1 MIKKALIVF
10 LILLFIYGLVRD
22 IYKPNI
28 TIGQSQWQNNQIAAQ
43 SYLYNNTNN
52 IENII
57 VGSSMAFWIVTDSL
71 DNFYN
76 LALGGE
82 SPREGLD
89 VIKKKEIY
97 PKRVFIEINLILKEN
112 QTDFFDI
119 LYNPIMYPLRKET
132 TIFRDGKQPLP
143 LASTLLESKILK
155 YIIPTNIPFFNI
167 KKDRISAV
175 QISEPKNKKEELSCS
190 LNSFSSAT
198 KPLKEYIDDLKRHGT
213 EIIFFEMP
221 TEKIDCRSQKE
232 PQYRTIAKILFPP
245 EEYIYIPSPECG
257 SYKTT
262 DGVHLGKVEALRYT
276 RYFKAQVDSLIDI
289 GK

>member
-43 SYLYNNTNN
+43 SYLYHNTNN

-82 SPREGLD
+82 SPREGLG

-143 LASTLLESKILK
+143 LASALLESKILK
-155 YIIPTNIPFFNI
+155 YIIPTNILFFNI
-167 KKDRISAV
+167 KKDRIRAV
-175 QISEPKNKKEELSCS
+175 QISEPKNKKEELSGS

-221 TEKIDCRSQKE
+221 TEKIDCRSKKE

>member
-221 TEKIDCRSQKE
+221 TEKIDCRSKKE

>member
-10 LILLFIYGLVRD
+10 QILLFIYGLVRD

-43 SYLYNNTNN
+43 SYLYHNTNN

-76 LALGGE
+76 LALGG
-82 SPREGLD
+82 D
-89 VIKKKEIY
+89 IKKKEIY

-143 LASTLLESKILK
+143 LASALLESKILK
-155 YIIPTNIPFFNI
+155 YI
-167 KKDRISAV
+167 K
-175 QISEPKNKKEELSCS
+175 
-190 LNSFSSAT
+190 
-198 KPLKEYIDDLKRHGT
+198 
-213 EIIFFEMP
+213 
-221 TEKIDCRSQKE
+221 
-232 PQYRTIAKILFPP
+232 LFLF
-245 EEYIYIPSPECG
+245 YHINFYFR
-257 SYKTT
+257 KT
-262 DGVHLGKVEALRYT
+262 L
-276 RYFKAQVDSLIDI
+276 LIDVQM
-289 GK
+289 